1 MAYNFYNV
9 GIMGEEIKRRLNLL
23 ANINGRAENENGDG
37 GVATQAFVNVT
48 IQKAINAINL
58 QSELKVARFDTGVVS
73 PIHIISQDTTEGDT
87 NE

>member
-23 ANINGRAENENGDG
+23 ARIDETTDG
-37 GVATQAFVNVT
+37 GVATQEFVNDT
-48 IQKAINAINL
+48 IRLKINL
-58 QSELKVARFDTGVVS
+58 QPELKMAYFDTGVVCQR
-73 PIHIISQDTTEGDT
+73 HITSQNTTEGDT

>member
-23 ANINGRAENENGDG
+23 ANINGRAENDNGDG
-37 GVATQAFVNVT
+37 GVATQASVN
-48 IQKAINAINL
+48 KAIQSAINL
-58 QSELKVARFDTGVVS
+58 DNVQPGLKVAYFDTGVVS
-73 PIHIISQDTTEGDT
+73 EIHITLQNTTEGDT